1 MSWPVKEYINR
12 EEAIKTIINL
22 GREVAMEAEEQD
34 IEKVAKL
41 CGDII
46 FAIMSLPK
54 ITEDKITND
63 VQEVV
68 RCGDCRFLTFS
79 DMYGE
84 CGKGIMGVVNPND
97 YCSRGERR
105 DE

>member
-46 FAIMSLPK
+46 FLFIV
-54 ITEDKITND
+54 I
-63 VQEVV
+63 
-68 RCGDCRFLTFS
+68 
-79 DMYGE
+79 
-84 CGKGIMGVVNPND
+84 
-97 YCSRGERR
+97 
-105 DE
+105 